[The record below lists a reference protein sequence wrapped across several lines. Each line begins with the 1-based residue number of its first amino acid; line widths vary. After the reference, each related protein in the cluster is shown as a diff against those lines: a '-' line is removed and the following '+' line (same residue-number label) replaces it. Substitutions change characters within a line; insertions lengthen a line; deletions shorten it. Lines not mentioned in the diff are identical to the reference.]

1 MVFILLFLFLFRFWL
16 LSGRKTLGPHNDDV
30 WHPLVSTFPKNFA
43 ASQKIDI
50 VAAEHIFTALR
61 AALRATQSPVG
72 DKSTAMEGAR
82 TNQQA

>member
-1 MVFILLFLFLFRFWL
+1 MMTFGIHLFRHFPKIL
-16 LSGRKTLGPHNDDV
+16 QRPKR
-30 WHPLVSTFPKNFA
+30 STF
-43 ASQKIDI
+43 